1 MEYKWA
7 QFLSGSAVI
16 RISNE
21 NDFNHFK
28 RLITANK
35 LFYYETFVRY
45 SFDRLLELF
54 KLNNDC
60 GQMCIEYLP
69 CKGFTFSGSI
79 EYQKSEYEIFDFEEI
94 RNELDK

>member
-1 MEYKWA
+1 MDYKWA

-21 NDFNHFK
+21 DDFNHFK

-35 LFYYETFVRY
+35 LFYYEAFIKF
-45 SFDRLLELF
+45 SFDRLKELC
-54 KLNNDC
+54 KLNNGC

-69 CKGFTFSGSI
+69 YKGFTFGSSI
-79 EYQKSEYEIFDFEEI
+79 QYRKSDYEIFDFEKI
-94 RNELDK
+94 LNELDK